1 MQKHIYYCDICGKE
15 IDKDEMQVIAPTV
28 GYITRTIEAC
38 HNCIKEINK
47 AIDAKIAELSHGI
60 VIVERPYK

>member
-1 MQKHIYYCDICGKE
+1 MGKTLTIKEEIYCDICGKE

-38 HNCIKEINK
+38 HNCIREINK
-47 AIDAKIAELSHGI
+47 AL
-60 VIVERPYK
+60 V